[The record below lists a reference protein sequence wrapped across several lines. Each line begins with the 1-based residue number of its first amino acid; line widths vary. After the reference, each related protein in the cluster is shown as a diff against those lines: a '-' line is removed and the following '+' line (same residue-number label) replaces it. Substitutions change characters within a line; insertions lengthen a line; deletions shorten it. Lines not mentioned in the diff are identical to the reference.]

1 MRAAWCPIVLA
12 LAVAACDDPHD
23 PCDVRELN
31 TVWAPD
37 KQHSAIVFARVC
49 GGAAGTTTHVS
60 VTSAGDTGSGLPPRA
75 REGDAPAFWAVHSQ
89 GNAVV
94 LDPAGATV
102 GTLGEVL
109 VCPTWVDDTHLSLS
123 FDARAQIPSHVPR
136 VGPLE
141 VSITPAAEA
150 LPASSAKS

>member
-12 LAVAACDDPHD
+12 LAVTACDDPPD

-37 KQHSAIVFARVC
+37 KQHTAIVFARVC
-49 GGAAGTTTHVS
+49 GGATGTTTHVS
-60 VTSAGDTGSGLPPRA
+60 VTSVGDPSSGLPRT
-75 REGDAPAFWAVHSQ
+75 REGDAPAFWAMHSP

-102 GTLGEVL
+102 GKLGEVL
-109 VCPTWVDDTHLSLS
+109 VCPIWVDNTHLSLS
-123 FDARAQIPSHVPR
+123 FDSRAQVLNHIHR

-141 VSITPAAEA
+141 VSLTPTGAA